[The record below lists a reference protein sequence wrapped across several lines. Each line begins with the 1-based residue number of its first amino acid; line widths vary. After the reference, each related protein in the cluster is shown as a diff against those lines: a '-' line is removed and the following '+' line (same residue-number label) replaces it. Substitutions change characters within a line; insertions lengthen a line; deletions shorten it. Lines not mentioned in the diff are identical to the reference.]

1 MGVPLSNSKGI
12 DFSLGIDSLIENLK
26 SILFIQQGIVPAII
40 SWIIILLFLYSFFSL
55 LYGTWKLKRSITF
68 VTNNMKKIE
77 VKRNWASDEE
87 SFKKLNDIFKNKKCK
102 NFKHYWEEFVE
113 CIVKEEKRDDEKVYH
128 VNTEPASNF
137 FNFNTIVVQYEGW
150 FAISPF
156 SFFESV
162 PTILTG
168 LGILGTFVGVTQGL
182 PNTSDFEQHLPEFLG
197 GMKGAFI
204 TSILGLS
211 LGIFFTALEKYK
223 FSRLERKVN
232 GIAFQIDLAFRRKT
246 QQGFLEKIEEYN
258 RKQYDATR
266 KLAME
271 IGQEIVKGITGGGIN
286 TVEISDSVKE
296 SVSTGFERLAEILH
310 GLSDTQKE
318 FVDSAN
324 EIHEKYREISLSVT
338 NINKAAEACSST
350 LEAGSL
356 GFSNSADKL
365 TNANKVLIET
375 ATEATKMIIEQKGSN
390 EAITKA
396 TSSANEALNQLVK
409 VNTQF
414 LGEYQKVFSEFA
426 NHVDQYNETNTQTLE
441 KNLKMFD
448 QELGGGINRWRDN
461 INSLKSLLDEMMP
474 AVDDFRQN
482 IVQFNEIMSN
492 KNVVESNEST
502 S

>member
-1 MGVPLSNSKGI
+1 MQNLGGSSAKHQRYR
-12 DFSLGIDSLIENLK
+12 FFLGIDALIENLK
-26 SILFIQQGIVPAII
+26 SVLFIQQGIVPGII
-40 SWIIILLFLYSFFSL
+40 SWIIILLFFYSFFSL
-55 LYGTWKLKRSITF
+55 LYGTWRLKRSIIF
-68 VTNNMKKIE
+68 VTNNMKKFE
-77 VKRNWASDEE
+77 NERNWAGDEE
-87 SFKKLNDIFKNKKCK
+87 NFKELNDIFKTKQCK
-102 NFKHYWEEFVE
+102 NLKHYWEEFVE
-113 CIVKEEKRDDEKVYH
+113 CIVKEEKSDDEKVYR

-156 SFFESV
+156 SFFEFV

-182 PNTSDFEQHLPEFLG
+182 PNTFNFEEQLPEFLS
-197 GMKGAFI
+197 GMRGAFI

-258 RKQYDATR
+258 RKQYDAIR
-266 KLAME
+266 NLAME
-271 IGQEIVKGITGGGIN
+271 IGQEVVNGITGGGIN
-286 TVEISDSVKE
+286 TVKISNSVKE
-296 SVSTGFERLAEILH
+296 SVSTGFEKLAEILK
-310 GLSDTQKE
+310 GLYDAQKG

-356 GFSNSADKL
+356 GFTNSANTL

-390 EAITKA
+390 EAITNA
-396 TSSANEALNQLVK
+396 TSSAHEALNQLVK
-409 VNTQF
+409 TNTQF
-414 LGEYQKVFSEFA
+414 LGEYQKVFNEFA
-426 NHVDQYNETNTQTLE
+426 NHVDQYNETNTQ
-441 KNLKMFD
+441 
-448 QELGGGINRWRDN
+448 N
-461 INSLKSLLDEMMP
+461 IRKQSE
-474 AVDDFRQN
+474 
-482 IVQFNEIMSN
+482 
-492 KNVVESNEST
+492 NV
-502 S
+502 